1 MRVFSLCLS
10 VFQGGNMSLF
20 KRLLILTIITS
31 FITGLTFA
39 ETKKSIKEYTIHSED
54 VLEIKVYEHKDL
66 TTKVRVSAA
75 GDITFPLIGQVHA
88 AGLTVNQLCEKIKE
102 LLSDGYLVKPQ
113 VNVFIESY
121 HPEKVFVMGA
131 VRKPA
136 AYELSREKPTTVLE
150 AISRAGGFTE
160 QAAPNKT
167 KIIRV
172 DSEKGETIKVKI
184 TDITKKGDKS
194 KDIPLQPNDI
204 VFVPESIF

>member
-1 MRVFSLCLS
+1 MD
-10 VFQGGNMSLF
+10 QGGSMSLF
-20 KRLLILTIITS
+20 KRLLILTIVTS
-31 FITGLTFA
+31 FISGLGFT
-39 ETKKSIKEYTIHSED
+39 ESIKEYTIHYED

-66 TTKVRVSAA
+66 TTKVRVSAS

-102 LLSDGYLVKPQ
+102 LLSDGYLVDPQ
-113 VNVFIESY
+113 VNVFINSY

-131 VRKPA
+131 VRNPA

-160 QAAPNKT
+160 QAAPNRT
-167 KIIRV
+167 KVIRV
-172 DSEKGETIKVKI
+172 DSEKGETIKVKV

>member
-1 MRVFSLCLS
+1 MDYGLLF
-10 VFQGGNMSLF
+10 VFQGGKMSLF
-20 KRLLILTIITS
+20 KRLLILTIVTS
-31 FITGLTFA
+31 FISGLGFT
-39 ETKKSIKEYTIHSED
+39 ESIKEYTIHSED

-66 TTKVRVSAA
+66 TTKVRVSAS

-102 LLSDGYLVKPQ
+102 LLSDGYLVDPQ
-113 VNVFIESY
+113 VNVFINSY

-131 VRKPA
+131 VRNPA

-160 QAAPNKT
+160 QAAPNRT
-167 KIIRV
+167 KVIRV
-172 DSEKGETIKVKI
+172 DSEKGETIKVKV

>member
-1 MRVFSLCLS
+1 
-10 VFQGGNMSLF
+10 MSLF

-31 FITGLTFA
+31 FISGLGFT
-39 ETKKSIKEYTIHSED
+39 ENKNRKEYTIHSED

-88 AGLTVNQLCEKIKE
+88 AGLTVNQLCEKIKA
-102 LLSDGYLVKPQ
+102 LLNEGYLVDPQ
-113 VNVFIESY
+113 VNIFIESY
-121 HPEKVFVMGA
+121 HPEKFFVMGA

-160 QAAPNKT
+160 QAAPNRT
-167 KIIRV
+167 KVIRV
-172 DSEKGETIKVKI
+172 GSEKGETIKVKV
-184 TDITKKGDKS
+184 TEITKTGDKS